1 NTFPPSPNGRESRCL
16 PNRGQVHVYGRKWPY
31 CDELE
36 QAIHEYVDFYNE
48 HRSKLEFDG
57 LSINQRRRELLL

>member
-1 NTFPPSPNGRESRCL
+1 M
-16 PNRGQVHVYGRKWPY
+16 YGRKWPY